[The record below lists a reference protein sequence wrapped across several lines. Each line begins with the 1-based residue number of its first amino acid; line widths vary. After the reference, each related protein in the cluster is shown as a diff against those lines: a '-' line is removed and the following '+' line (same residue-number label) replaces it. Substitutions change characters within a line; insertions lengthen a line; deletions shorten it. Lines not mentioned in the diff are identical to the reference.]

1 MSQDWVDEMSMNF
14 DNDTESDKDSDNELI
29 FSNISKLEP
38 YCFEPKKSNVSIED
52 SSESEDE
59 PTENLTQRIHD
70 KDWCRCGDCR
80 AMETSNESICFQY
93 QKEVPEEYFEGNA
106 NFFDKT
112 QQTEGI
118 EIIHYNV
125 ALWL

>member
-1 MSQDWVDEMSMNF
+1 MSMNF
-14 DNDTESDKDSDNELI
+14 DNDTESDKDSDTELI

-38 YCFEPKKSNVSIED
+38 YCFEPKKQ
-52 SSESEDE
+52 
-59 PTENLTQRIHD
+59 NLTQRIHD

-80 AMETSNESICFQY
+80 AKEASNESICFQD
-93 QKEVPEEYFEGNA
+93 QKEVPEEYLEGNA

-125 ALWL
+125 ALRL